1 MDLGFLAF
9 KLSSDGSFQKHPPHE
24 PSRQVSG
31 KKCVLIWWVRFLLAF
46 PHLTHPP
53 SGSLILWPRA
63 LRSVVCL
70 PPWTVAKRGDGG
82 CCLMPNIYVCH
93 VFQTCLKMFKM
104 VWHSRLCRFS
114 GLWKL
119 GKDVFP
125 SSPVRST
132 LGSKA
137 VKDHLPRR
145 WAGVMAVGVGNTAK
159 KLDLVIKRL
168 HVLKAPKARI
178 ENNIKQHNLIPGGF
192 NIVFYFFNSF
202 R

>member
-1 MDLGFLAF
+1 M
-9 KLSSDGSFQKHPPHE
+9 
-24 PSRQVSG
+24 R
-31 KKCVLIWWVRFLLAF
+31 
-46 PHLTHPP
+46 
-53 SGSLILWPRA
+53 
-63 LRSVVCL
+63 
-70 PPWTVAKRGDGG
+70 
-82 CCLMPNIYVCH
+82 NIYVCH

-104 VWHSRLCRFS
+104 LWHSRLCRFS

-178 ENNIKQHNLIPGGF
+178 ENNIKQHNLIPGSF